1 MNYYDLV
8 LGLIPV
14 VLGGVGALLVA
25 VGVAFTTAIA
35 LASVLAVG
43 LIGHAMF
50 IRAPVEAGTGETSGG
65 DASFQSAD

>member
-25 VGVAFTTAIA
+25 LGAAFTTAVA
-35 LASVLAVG
+35 LASVLSAG

-50 IRAPVEAGTGETSGG
+50 VRTPVESGTGEASGG

>member
-25 VGVAFTTAIA
+25 LGVALTTAVA
-35 LASVLAVG
+35 LASALSAG

-50 IRAPVEAGTGETSGG
+50 VRAPVETETGETTG
-65 DASFQSAD
+65 DTAFQSAD